1 MRMCE
6 LAFADL
12 RDDDDDCGG
21 SDGEDRDRDRGGG
34 EDAARACESR
44 RRREGRRRVVVSDAE
59 RGCWEAA
66 VERARAGGNEYVEPT
81 GCPWAALLVC

>member
-1 MRMCE
+1 MCE

-12 RDDDDDCGG
+12 HDDDDDDDECGD
-21 SDGEDRDRDRGGG
+21 SDGEDQDRDRGGF
-34 EDAARACESR
+34 EDPARACESR
-44 RRREGRRRVVVSDAE
+44 RRRRVVVSDAE

-81 GCPWAALLVC
+81 GCPWAVLLVC